1 MEWRFH
7 SDAPIYAQ
15 LVEGITLRI
24 VTGIYPPGERLP
36 AVRELAVEAGVNP
49 NTMQRALSELEREN
63 LVFSQRTSGRFVT
76 EDREMIEE
84 AKKTIADQR
93 IRTFLKAMDQLGY
106 SREEILTLI
115 AEGEKEEA

>member
-24 VTGIYPPGERLP
+24 VTGAYPPGERLP

-49 NTMQRALSELEREN
+49 NTMQRALSELERNN
-63 LVFSQRTSGRFVT
+63 LVYSQRTSGRFVT

-84 AKKTIADQR
+84 AKKNIADQR
-93 IRTFLKAMDQLGY
+93 IENFLQAMDQLGY
-106 SREEILTLI
+106 SREEIVALI
-115 AEGEKEEA
+115 AEKEKE

>member
-24 VTGIYPPGERLP
+24 VTGAYPPGERLP

-49 NTMQRALSELEREN
+49 NTMQRALSELERNN
-63 LVFSQRTSGRFVT
+63 LVYSQRTSGRFVT

-84 AKKTIADQR
+84 AKKNIADQR
-93 IRTFLKAMDQLGY
+93 IASFLQAMDQLGY
-106 SREEILTLI
+106 SREEIVALI
-115 AEGEKEEA
+115 AEREKEES

>member
-24 VTGIYPPGERLP
+24 VTGVYPPGERLP

-84 AKKTIADQR
+84 AKKTIADQQ
-93 IRTFLKAMDQLGY
+93 IQTFLKAMDQLGY
-106 SREEILTLI
+106 SREEILALI